1 MIKNQIIILKNDAV
15 GDLVHS
21 LNAIDNIISNHTD
34 HKIIIYLSE
43 RSKKF
48 SFLIKGKNIEFK
60 FVRYRL
66 GFIENLT
73 YFYHYLII
81 QFKKFIY
88 SLQSCSIIIYQYFS

>member
-21 LNAIDNIISNHTD
+21 LNAIDNIINNHTD

-48 SFLIKGKNIEFK
+48 SCNKIFSKTSKNYLMNEYITRQSDVYGRIFSTSEK
-60 FVRYRL
+60 F
-66 GFIENLT
+66 F
-73 YFYHYLII
+73 
-81 QFKKFIY
+81 
-88 SLQSCSIIIYQYFS
+88 